1 MGARPSRSTKE
12 AQMLDVLLLFPLE
25 LDAAEV
31 DELLAKRLIP
41 QFTRATGLRSL
52 RHSDGTV
59 MSRGAPSPYSR
70 VLEASFDTLADW
82 MATVN
87 ALNSMGGS
95 SADREAFQRLA
106 PLVVFFEVAQPAPPL
121 T

>member
-1 MGARPSRSTKE
+1 
-12 AQMLDVLLLFPLE
+12 MLDVLLLFPQE

-31 DELLAKRLIP
+31 DALLAKRLIP
-41 QFTRATGLRSL
+41 EFTRAAGIRSL
-52 RHSDGTV
+52 RQSAGTV

-82 MATVN
+82 MATVD
-87 ALNSMGGS
+87 ALNSMGDS
-95 SADREAFQRLA
+95 PADREAFQRLA
-106 PLVVFFEVAQPAPPL
+106 PLVVFFEVAQPAAPL